1 MGTVFGWVSHCIAL
15 LSKNSKKHSLIPESS
30 NSGQWAE
37 QRAAD
42 YLRTQGLKL
51 LKKNHSTK
59 AGEIDLIMRHEHC
72 VVFVEV
78 KYRTAS
84 EWAQAAE
91 TVTIQKQQRIIK
103 AAKQYLQVNKL
114 FDQVDCRFDV
124 VTIDKSGDHYEIDWI
139 KHAFY

>member
-1 MGTVFGWVSHCIAL
+1 M
-15 LSKNSKKHSLIPESS
+15 
-30 NSGQWAE
+30 
-37 QRAAD
+37 
-42 YLRTQGLKL
+42 
-51 LKKNHSTK
+51 KKNHSTK

-124 VTIDKSGDHYEIDWI
+124 GTIDKSGDHYEIDWI

>member
-1 MGTVFGWVSHCIAL
+1 MGSVFGWISHCLAAL
-15 LSKNSKKHSLIPESS
+15 RTKSKIYLLKSKPL

-37 QRAAD
+37 HKAAD
-42 YLRTQGLKL
+42 FLRKHGLKL
-51 LKKNHSTK
+51 LSKNYSTK

-78 KYRTAS
+78 KYRSAS

-91 TVTIQKQQRIIK
+91 SVTMQKQLKIKK

-114 FDQVDCRFDV
+114 SDQVDCRFDV
-124 VTIDKSGDHYEIDWI
+124 VTIENTVGHQKIDWI